1 MPEGHVTHRNARLQA
16 DLLGLNGPLD
26 VNSPQGRFSDG
37 AALLDGHA
45 LESIEAYGKHMFYH
59 WTMGQVLH
67 IHLGLIGKFQL
78 HPGDGPTPTENTRLV
93 MKGQDGT
100 VFLAGPMICN
110 VINPDEEATV
120 IAKLGPDPL
129 RSARGGRKFAERLA
143 TKRIPVGAALLDQ
156 SVMAGI
162 GNVFRAELLFLTG
175 IHPNT
180 PSSALT
186 DAQTAALWKQS
197 VTELR
202 IAEEIG
208 DIITVNPRHVG
219 ARSRKSLNRETGVY
233 VYKRDG
239 LPCRICE
246 TEIVLEEVASRKIWH
261 CPRCQPRPA

>member
-16 DLLGLNGPLD
+16 DLLGREGPIE
-26 VNSPQGRFSDG
+26 VCSPQGRFSEG
-37 AALLDGHA
+37 AALLDGQS
-45 LESIEAYGKHMFYH
+45 LEAIEAYGKHMFYH
-59 WTMGQVLH
+59 WNDGKILH

-93 MKGQDGT
+93 MRGQAGT
-100 VFLAGPMICN
+100 VFLTGPMICG
-110 VINPDEEATV
+110 VITPDEEATV
-120 IAKLGPDPL
+120 VAKLGPDPL

-143 TKRIPVGAALLDQ
+143 TKKVPVGAALLDQ

-186 DAQTAALWKQS
+186 DTQAAALWKQA
-197 VTELR
+197 VAELR
-202 IAEEIG
+202 IAEDIG

-219 ARSRKSLNRETGVY
+219 ARSRKDLNRETGVY

-239 LPCRICE
+239 MPCRTCG
-246 TEIVLEEVASRKIWH
+246 TEIVMEEVASRKMWH
-261 CPRCQPRPA
+261 CPTCQPSSV